1 VKAPAS
7 RVRRR
12 SSRRAA
18 TARPAPNGGVGATF
32 AALADPSRREV
43 VRLLGRGP
51 RCAGDLAQAI
61 GLRAPAMSR
70 HLRTLKASGL
80 IEDARDERDARLRV
94 FRLRPEPLSAVR
106 EWVAEVEAFWSEQL
120 AAFKAYAERQPARAA
135 DRGARA

>member
-1 VKAPAS
+1 
-7 RVRRR
+7 
-12 SSRRAA
+12 
-18 TARPAPNGGVGATF
+18 
-32 AALADPSRREV
+32 
-43 VRLLGRGP
+43 
-51 RCAGDLAQAI
+51 
-61 GLRAPAMSR
+61 MSR